1 MAFDVSG
8 LAAYV
13 DQSRDDFLI
22 KAIESARS
30 KSLATMHTGIK
41 GTQDINL
48 LSTDV
53 NYLDDSCELTAS
65 GDATIGKLPLT
76 VAELALQMKF
86 CQKDLIGKYT
96 QRWLRDGSNGDL
108 DEVTFLYQAIIGDL
122 INGIAKQEEINVW
135 QGDTTGSGNVAKY
148 DGWIKKIDAG
158 SAIDGNVSS
167 ATAITTANVITI
179 LQDMYINIP
188 AAILDKENLGIQMGM
203 DKFRNFSMALA
214 NANLFHYSS
223 EEVDTIFL
231 PGTRVPV
238 YGLNGLNGTD
248 RIFAGTFDN
257 LHWGTDLESD
267 ADELVV
273 ENGNTP
279 GDRNFYITARWKSGT
294 AISFS
299 DQIVEFT
306 KSV

>member
-13 DQSRDDFLI
+13 DQSKDELLT
-22 KAIESARS
+22 KAIGSARS
-30 KSLATMHTGIK
+30 KSLATMHTAIK
-41 GTQDINL
+41 GTQDIHL
-48 LSTDV
+48 LSTEI
-53 NYLDDSCELTAS
+53 NYLDDSCTLTPS
-65 GDATIGKLPLT
+65 GDAIIGKIPLT
-76 VAELALQMKF
+76 VAELAVQLSF

-108 DEVTFLYQAIIGDL
+108 DEVTFLYQAIIDDL
-122 INGIAKQEEINVW
+122 VKGVAKQEEDNVW
-135 QGDTTGSGNVAKY
+135 RGDTTGSGNLAKY

-158 SAIDGNVSS
+158 SAIDGNTSS
-167 ATAITTANVITI
+167 ATEITTANVMTI

-188 AAILDKENLGIQMGM
+188 AAILDKDNLGIQMGM

-231 PGTRVPV
+231 PGTRIPV

-248 RIFAGTFDN
+248 RIFAGTWDN

-267 ADELVV
+267 EDDFVV

-279 GDRNFYITARWKSGT
+279 GDKNFYITTRFKSGT

-306 KSV
+306 KSA